1 MKEEGLERKEEE
13 MRREREEA
21 IRERRSLRGFRRD
34 FEIMGTICGVEL
46 V

>member
-1 MKEEGLERKEEE
+1 MERKEEE
-13 MRREREEA
+13 RRREREEA
-21 IRERRSLRGFRRD
+21 IREEEEKKPARLRWD